1 MSINEKIADAIIES
15 SISNLRRY
23 GKEKLKDLRAN
34 CDLDHDGRNDF
45 DQSAEMLEELV
56 GGLKILSKSIDFM
69 KIANNLQI
77 LSTALR
83 ETANAFQTD
92 EAKQAI
98 VMVQD
103 SSAGLLKLV
112 GLALDKYKATEPTD

>member
-23 GKEKLKDLRAN
+23 GKEKLKDLKEN
-34 CDLDHDGRNDF
+34 LDLDHDGRNDF
-45 DQSAEMLEELV
+45 DQSAEMLEQLV
-56 GGLKILSKSIDFM
+56 GGLKVLSKSIDFM

-77 LSTALR
+77 LATALR
-83 ETANAFQTD
+83 ETANAFQTE

-112 GLALDKYKATEPTD
+112 GLALDKYKETEPTD